1 LPVLHACVMPPCVR
15 VCVPP
20 CSIRWDG
27 AKSRHEFYVK
37 FEGYDEG
44 YNLWLGFDDFTK
56 DKDGGVEM
64 INVHMINDHTA
75 RGQNKLFFI
84 RFTESVQRLVLR
96 LICEVHGPPPP
107 SPRTTH
113 HAPRAPTTHHAPCTV
128 HHVPRTVHHAPHTT
142 HHAPRTVHHALC
154 ISLPPSF
161 RCAIRCASTPRATLG
176 KARSAGSAASRPT
189 RVASTPSCTTT
200 ARTTHHT
207 RTVHH
212 APRTTHR
219 APRTV
224 HRARPALLPACPPR
238 ALGDTLFSLQART

>member
-107 SPRTTH
+107 PHAPRTTH
-113 HAPRAPTTHHAPCTV
+113 HVHPPRTTHRAPCTTYHAPCTTHHTPPTTHHAPCT
-128 HHVPRTVHHAPHTT
+128 T
-142 HHAPRTVHHALC
+142 
-154 ISLPPSF
+154 
-161 RCAIRCASTPRATLG
+161 RCASHCRL
-176 KARSAGSAASRPT
+176 RSDA
-189 RVASTPSCTTT
+189 
-200 ARTTHHT
+200 
-207 RTVHH
+207 
-212 APRTTHR
+212 
-219 APRTV
+219 
-224 HRARPALLPACPPR
+224 
-238 ALGDTLFSLQART
+238 Q